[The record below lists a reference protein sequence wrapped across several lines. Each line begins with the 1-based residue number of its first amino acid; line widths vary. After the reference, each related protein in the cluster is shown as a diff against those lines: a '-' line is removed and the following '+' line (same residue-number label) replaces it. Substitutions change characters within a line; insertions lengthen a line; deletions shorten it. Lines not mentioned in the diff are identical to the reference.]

1 MATARKPGDKP
12 PEYEA
17 IMESPRDQTS
27 SLDQRQQA
35 DAKRQQRIRTELQV
49 LEDKYRGKPQ
59 DHDRDML
66 FAYEKMRRTDVMPLE
81 CPSPGAW
88 SWYEYAQ
95 TEPNRFLELFSKRE
109 DAKTKA
115 AGSVTNQ
122 RAEDDRRQQFAMLE
136 RVQRQLKLD
145 VQQIIDDLMTRFP
158 EDVLLTCRKHEPA
171 WKAFF
176 EKYPQT

>member
-1 MATARKPGDKP
+1 MATPKKTGSKPSEHD
-12 PEYEA
+12 A
-17 IMESPRDQTS
+17 TMEIPRGQTS
-27 SLDQRQQA
+27 SVEQQLQA
-35 DAKRQQRIRTELQV
+35 DAKRLQRIRTELQV
-49 LEDKYRGKPQ
+49 LEERHRGKEE

-66 FAYEKMRRTDVMPLE
+66 FAYQKMRRTDVLPLE

-95 TEPNRFLELFSKRE
+95 TDPNRFLEIFAKRE
-109 DAKTKA
+109 DVKTKA
-115 AGSVTNQ
+115 AGSITNQ

-136 RVQRQLKLD
+136 RVQRQLKID

-158 EDVLLTCRKHEPA
+158 EDVLLACRKHEAA

-176 EKYPQT
+176 EKYPQS